1 MAARNRQ
8 PHDIMKPLLP
18 PHPEAVSG
26 RGNGQPTRPRPA
38 LVPTLPVLQRQSAP
52 QQRTLDLR
60 RR

>member
-1 MAARNRQ
+1 MSARNRP

-18 PHPEAVSG
+18 SHPEAPR
-26 RGNGQPTRPRPA
+26 RGSNDQPTRERAA